1 MPGRLVLVSLNTGCF
16 RVTDKLIPDVW
27 LDAKVVWEVKAA
39 DLSISPVYTAAIGKV
54 DGSKGVSIRFP
65 RLVRVRDDKGPE
77 ETTSPEQV
85 AEMYKRQA
93 VVNKSS
99 IAQVDDEFW

>member
-1 MPGRLVLVSLNTGCF
+1 MTTQSC

-39 DLSISPVYTAAIGKV
+39 DLSVSPVYTAAIGQV
-54 DGSKGVSIRFP
+54 DGSKGISIRFP

-77 ETTSPEQV
+77 ETTSPDQV

-93 VVNKSS
+93 VVSS
-99 IAQVDDEFW
+99 SSKAQQEDDFW

>member
-1 MPGRLVLVSLNTGCF
+1 M
-16 RVTDKLIPDVW
+16 TDKLIPDVW

-39 DLSISPVYTAAIGKV
+39 DLSVSPVYTAAIGHV
-54 DGSKGVSIRFP
+54 DASKGISIRFP

-77 ETTSPEQV
+77 ETTSPDQV

-93 VVNKSS
+93 VVSNSS
-99 IAQVDDEFW
+99 KAQQEDEFW